1 MYTGL
6 LCRVVFVGEWWKLIY
21 IDEGI
26 KVIEYRAS
34 TSSIEK
40 SEGARLKASSRKNSD
55 SLSVQSFN
63 CLLFSL
69 VSIRFN
75 TCQVNEDT
83 QPEIVKYYIHS
94 DRFIRPTAT
103 KKLRFATIH
112 KVCLVVKQYFLIIS

>member
-1 MYTGL
+1 M
-6 LCRVVFVGEWWKLIY
+6 GEWWKLIY

-40 SEGARLKASSRKNSD
+40 SEGVRLKASSRKNSD

-75 TCQVNEDT
+75 TC
-83 QPEIVKYYIHS
+83 
-94 DRFIRPTAT
+94 
-103 KKLRFATIH
+103 
-112 KVCLVVKQYFLIIS
+112 